1 MKQKTNCSNLINKSL
16 KVIITNPPNKVEA
29 IEMIKKISEKLSKN
43 LSDKLI
49 ELEEIKWKII
59 LKIMIMI
66 LI

>member
-49 ELEEIKWKII
+49 ELVEIK
-59 LKIMIMI
+59 
-66 LI
+66 